1 MFNQDIKRVGFACKY
16 MVADQTQ
23 KKKVLEELQRPYN
36 SRSTTISW
44 LNRQTKEVAEQR
56 LWDIMVHNIE
66 SYKNL
71 ITYVS
76 SLQPE
81 LRMLRLGSDLLP
93 AYTEPSWRYFWQQAY
108 VQKYLEDNLIKVGD
122 IARQHDVR
130 LSMHPG
136 QFVVLASDRP
146 EVVERSIEEFEY
158 HVDCIKF
165 MGYGK
170 EFQDFKCNVHI
181 SGRQGPTGI
190 INVLPRLSKE
200 ARNVITIEND
210 ENSWGIEDSL
220 ELGKH
225 LALVLDIHHHWVKSG
240 EYIQP
245 SDDRFKGVIDS
256 WRGLRPAMHYSVSR
270 LDYLIDHD
278 VNTLPDKELLL
289 EQGYK
294 KGKMRGHSDFMWN
307 NAVNTWAS
315 TFNEFADIMVESK
328 AKNLASIKF
337 FESFNN

>member
-76 SLQPE
+76 TLQPE

>member
-76 SLQPE
+76 TLQPE

-245 SDDRFKGVIDS
+245 SDDRFHRVVDS

>member
-16 MVADQTQ
+16 MVEDQTQ
-23 KKKVLEELQRPYN
+23 HKKVLEELQRPYN

-76 SLQPE
+76 TLQPE

>member
-76 SLQPE
+76 TLQPE

-136 QFVVLASDRP
+136 QFVVLASDRT

>member
-76 SLQPE
+76 TLQPE

-245 SDDRFKGVIDS
+245 SDDRFARVIDS

>member
-1 MFNQDIKRVGFACKY
+1 
-16 MVADQTQ
+16 
-23 KKKVLEELQRPYN
+23 
-36 SRSTTISW
+36 
-44 LNRQTKEVAEQR
+44 
-56 LWDIMVHNIE
+56 MVHNIE

-76 SLQPE
+76 TLQPE